1 MTSQNRL
8 KRLAQVL
15 KACNDSSTDPLKIVS
30 DNLDTNTLD
39 ELNVIYERQ
48 AEGIFIDFYKQG
60 YKIYKNKQDAITYFD
75 DLNSRV
81 LIIEDELIY
90 IENVSLPT
98 FFENLIFSKKIQNLM
113 IEKEV
118 ISYHDGANK
127 KFIFLS
133 EHIGKVEVGY
143 KNRLIEFFNSEYS
156 LLHVYETLTNKFNE
170 SEYLSFFRDNF
181 INIAKD
187 IEHIDDRFYKTLIKI
202 QNIVDNSNR
211 EFELYKNK
219 FSFEQFN
226 SDLKKEKEKYIKNIQ
241 ENLSEFLSKVNA
253 LPVQFGVYIL
263 LVFRFEDEII
273 PLIATVILIISWSA
287 FSFFSLNIM
296 KKTIDFLE
304 KKFNAVFE
312 KISNESGIN
321 KEILADDKNEILD
334 KISNIKSM
342 IHWYKCV
349 VVIFSLIFIVF
360 SGSNIYKEF
369 NKQHVQEKTT
379 KTKNEKSEVPKIQEN
394 NQVIKSETKSIE
406 VKMK

>member
-1 MTSQNRL
+1 
-8 KRLAQVL
+8 
-15 KACNDSSTDPLKIVS
+15 
-30 DNLDTNTLD
+30 
-39 ELNVIYERQ
+39 
-48 AEGIFIDFYKQG
+48 
-60 YKIYKNKQDAITYFD
+60 
-75 DLNSRV
+75 
-81 LIIEDELIY
+81 
-90 IENVSLPT
+90 
-98 FFENLIFSKKIQNLM
+98 M